1 MDLHFNFLIMAT
13 RYVTIQS
20 AENLL
25 EKWRDTNCPNFEW
38 GYNEQDISECLIIDD
53 GYQASYDT
61 LEVEVGGTMSFTYLC
76 EDTKGIK
83 TYMLSA
89 GEYGVKP

>member
-20 AENLL
+20 AENLS
-25 EKWRDTNCPNFEW
+25 EKWRDANCPNFEW
-38 GYNEQDISECLIIDD
+38 GYNEQDISECPMVDD

-61 LEVEVGGTMSFTYLC
+61 LEVEVGGQMTFTYLC
-76 EDTKGIK
+76 EETRGVN
-83 TYMLSA
+83 TYTLSA
-89 GEYGVKP
+89 GEYGVRS